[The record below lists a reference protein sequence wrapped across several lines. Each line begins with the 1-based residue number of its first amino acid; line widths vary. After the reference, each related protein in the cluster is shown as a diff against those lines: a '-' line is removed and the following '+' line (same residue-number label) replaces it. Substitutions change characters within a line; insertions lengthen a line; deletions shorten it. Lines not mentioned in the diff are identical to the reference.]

1 MDEFWESSFKE
12 KNEMWGMNPDESA
25 TFAAESFSRLGYKT
39 VLIPGFGYGRNAKA
53 FLDHG
58 IRVTG
63 IEISKSAIE
72 LSRKHFG
79 DEITIHHGPVSGMPF
94 DEETYDGIYC
104 YSLIHLLDAL
114 ERTELIRKCYDQLA
128 LNGRMIFIT
137 ISKSDPR
144 YGKGKEIQ
152 ANTFEMPYGVT
163 LFFYDSSSI
172 ENDFKKYGLI
182 EAIELVDRDKGG
194 AVPLSFWQIT
204 CVKTSL

>member
-1 MDEFWESSFKE
+1 
-12 KNEMWGMNPDESA
+12 
-25 TFAAESFSRLGYKT
+25 
-39 VLIPGFGYGRNAKA
+39 
-53 FLDHG
+53 
-58 IRVTG
+58 
-63 IEISKSAIE
+63 
-72 LSRKHFG
+72 
-79 DEITIHHGPVSGMPF
+79 MPF

-104 YSLIHLLDAL
+104 YSLIHLLNAF
-114 ERTELIRKCYDQLA
+114 ERTELIRKCYNQLA

-172 ENDFKKYGLI
+172 ENLFKKYGLI
-182 EAIELVDRDKGG
+182 EAIELVDRDKRG

-204 CVKTSL
+204 CVKTLL